1 MCNHRIG
8 WLFARRGGGRRAR
21 KGRVLVVVAGTGGTG
36 EGRKGKGS
44 DDTEGRDE
52 SAMWLIGIE
61 VFGKMVG

>member
-1 MCNHRIG
+1 M
-8 WLFARRGGGRRAR
+8 
-21 KGRVLVVVAGTGGTG
+21 VAGTGGTG

-52 SAMWLIGIE
+52 SAVWLIGIE